1 MRNLDYGDFSEA
13 LHQKAIAGRLPLDG
27 SLELTPRCNLTCAHC
42 YINLPVADREARRRE
57 LSLEEI
63 RRLLD
68 EVADAGC
75 LSLLLT
81 GGEVLVRPD
90 FFDIY
95 LYAMRKGFLLTIYT
109 NGTMIT
115 PRKADIFAE
124 WRPFKI
130 EITLYGATQA
140 TYERVTGIP
149 GSYAK
154 CVQGIDLLVERGV
167 PLELKTVVMKLNKHE
182 LALMDAFAEQ
192 RGLPFRFDSV
202 ITPRLD
208 CSQAPLA
215 QRLSPHEVVE
225 LDMAD
230 PKRVQAWREVSHGWE
245 MAAESDAL
253 FTCGAGL
260 HTFHIDA
267 FGQMFLCMDLR
278 HPDFMYDLRNGTF
291 EEGYY
296 QFFLKVRARK
306 RTRPHASRL
315 EQTNLCDACPAKNW
329 METGDPEVA
338 APYLLQ
344 IADLRAAALKEMAG
358 IPMEVGRHVGAR

>member
-1 MRNLDYGDFSEA
+1 MRNLDYGEFSEV
-13 LHQKAIAGRLPLDG
+13 LHRKAIAGRLPFEG

-42 YINLPVADREARRRE
+42 YINLPIADREARRRE
-57 LSLEEI
+57 LCLEET
-63 RRLLD
+63 RRILD

-75 LSLLLT
+75 LCLLLT
-81 GGEVLVRPD
+81 GGEILVRPD

-95 LYAMRKGFLLTIYT
+95 LHAKRKGFLLTIYT

-130 EITLYGATQA
+130 EISLYGATQA

-149 GSYAK
+149 GSYAR
-154 CVQGIDLLVERGV
+154 CVQGIDLLVERHV
-167 PLELKTVVMKLNKHE
+167 PLELKTVAMKLNRHE
-182 LALMDAFAEQ
+182 LALMEAFAEE
-192 RGLPFRFDSV
+192 RGLPFHFDSV

-215 QRLSPHEVVE
+215 QRLSPQEVVD

-230 PKRVQAWREVSHGWE
+230 PKRVQAWRDISHGSE
-245 MAAESDAL
+245 MAAEPDDL
-253 FTCGAGL
+253 LTCGAGL
-260 HTFHIDA
+260 HSFHIDA

-291 EEGYY
+291 KEGFY
-296 QFFLKVRARK
+296 QFFPKVRARK
-306 RTRPHASRL
+306 RTKPHLSSL
-315 EQTNLCDACPAKNW
+315 EHTNLCDACPAKNW
-329 METGDPEVA
+329 METGDPEVP
-338 APYLLQ
+338 APYLLE
-344 IADLRAAALKEMAG
+344 IADLRASALKEKAG
-358 IPMEVGRHVGAR
+358 IPMEVGHHAGTR